1 MVLRLSF
8 SQHQT
13 QQSVMLNA
21 KLKATL
27 PHNEI
32 WLPEIVQRKVNRMEN
47 ASTPNLSSTGAASAL
62 IGDPAKFGRVGEDGT
77 VYVITPSGDRA
88 VGSYPGKSPEE
99 ALAYFVK
106 KFEMV
111 ASEVALLAAR
121 IRSGAMV
128 PSDAHEAVSKLRTQ
142 ITDLNGVGDLANLAE
157 SLEKIPSLITEHEG
171 AYVARKAAQAAERE
185 ARKAE
190 ATAIKEK
197 IVVEAESLVESVA
210 WKVTTARLK
219 VLLEE
224 WKKAPRLDK
233 KVDAQLWKRFSSS
246 RNKFDKRRRTH
257 FANLASEHKKV
268 ASTKE
273 MIVQQGEALANSKDW
288 LNTAKQF
295 KSLMDQWKASGRG
308 KKSTDAALW
317 SRFKAAQ
324 DTFFAAK
331 NADMDKRKSS
341 MSENLLKRE
350 AMISEFE
357 ALLPITDFKSAKKK
371 FYDLMGKWQKIGMTD
386 RKKRASFDARIKKVE
401 DEIHELERNFQR
413 KSDPTAKA
421 QANKVVQGLA
431 EAIENYEKQAAKA
444 EAAGQ
449 TVKAMVAREAAAA
462 RRVWLEQAEKGLTEF
477 TN

>member
-1 MVLRLSF
+1 
-8 SQHQT
+8 
-13 QQSVMLNA
+13 
-21 KLKATL
+21 
-27 PHNEI
+27 
-32 WLPEIVQRKVNRMEN
+32 MEN
-47 ASTPNLSSTGAASAL
+47 LSTPNLSNTGAASAL
-62 IGDPAKFGRVGEDGT
+62 IGDPTKFGRVGEDGT
-77 VYVITPSGDRA
+77 VYVITPTGDRA

-106 KFEMV
+106 KFEMA

-128 PSDAHEAVSKLRTQ
+128 PSDAHEAVNKLRTQ
-142 ITDLNGVGDLANLAE
+142 ISDLNGVGDLANLSA

-171 AYVARKAAQAAERE
+171 AYQARKAAQSAEKE
-185 ARKAE
+185 ARKNE
-190 ATAIKEK
+190 AAAVKEK
-197 IVVEAESLVESVA
+197 IVAEAEALIDSVA

-233 KVDAQLWKRFSSS
+233 KVDAALWKRFSSS

-257 FANLASEHKKV
+257 FASLDAEHKKV

-273 MIVQQGEALANSKDW
+273 VIVKEAEALANSKDW
-288 LNTAKQF
+288 LGTANKY

-308 KKSTDAALW
+308 KKSTDTALW
-317 SRFKAAQ
+317 TRFKSAQ
-324 DTFFAAK
+324 DTFFTAK
-331 NADMDKRKSS
+331 NADMAKRKGS
-341 MSENLLKRE
+341 MVENLAKRE
-350 AMISEFE
+350 AMIVEFE
-357 ALLPITDFKSAKKK
+357 SLLPITDFKSAKKK

-386 RKKRASFDARIKKVE
+386 RKKRSAFDARIKKVE
-401 DEIHELERNFQR
+401 DEISDLERNHQR
-413 KSDPTAKA
+413 KSDPSAKA

-449 TVKAMVAREAAAA
+449 TAKAMVAREAAAA
-462 RRVWLEQAEKGLTEF
+462 RRAWLEQAEKGLTEF
-477 TN
+477 TS

>member
-1 MVLRLSF
+1 
-8 SQHQT
+8 
-13 QQSVMLNA
+13 
-21 KLKATL
+21 
-27 PHNEI
+27 
-32 WLPEIVQRKVNRMEN
+32 MEN
-47 ASTPNLSSTGAASAL
+47 LSTPNLSNTGAASAL

-77 VYVITPSGDRA
+77 VYVITPTGDRA

-106 KFEMV
+106 KFEMA

-128 PSDAHEAVSKLRTQ
+128 PSDAHEAVNKLRTQ
-142 ITDLNGVGDLANLAE
+142 ISDLNGVGDLANLSA

-171 AYVARKAAQAAERE
+171 AYQARKAAQSAEKE
-185 ARKAE
+185 ARKNE
-190 ATAIKEK
+190 AAAVKEK
-197 IVVEAESLVESVA
+197 IVAEAETLIDSVA

-233 KVDAQLWKRFSSS
+233 KIDAALWKRFSSS

-257 FANLASEHKKV
+257 FASLDAEHKKV

-273 MIVQQGEALANSKDW
+273 VIVKEAEALANSKDW
-288 LNTAKQF
+288 LGTANKY
-295 KSLMDQWKASGRG
+295 KLLMDQWKASGRG
-308 KKSTDAALW
+308 KKSTDTVLW
-317 SRFKAAQ
+317 TRFKSAQ
-324 DTFFAAK
+324 DTFFTAK
-331 NADMDKRKSS
+331 NADMAKRKGS
-341 MSENLLKRE
+341 MVENLAKRE
-350 AMISEFE
+350 AMIVEFE
-357 ALLPITDFKSAKKK
+357 SLLPITDFKSAKKK

-386 RKKRASFDARIKKVE
+386 RKKRSAFDARIKKVE
-401 DEIHELERNFQR
+401 DEISDLERNHQR
-413 KSDPTAKA
+413 KSDPSAKA

-449 TVKAMVAREAAAA
+449 TAKAMVAREAAAA
-462 RRVWLEQAEKGLTEF
+462 RRAWLEQAEKGLTEF
-477 TN
+477 TS

>member
-1 MVLRLSF
+1 MQEV
-8 SQHQT
+8 
-13 QQSVMLNA
+13 A
-21 KLKATL
+21 
-27 PHNEI
+27 
-32 WLPEIVQRKVNRMEN
+32 
-47 ASTPNLSSTGAASAL
+47 TPNLSNTGAASAL
-62 IGDPAKFGRVGEDGT
+62 IGDPSKFGRVGEDGT
-77 VYVITPSGDRA
+77 VYVITPTGDRA
-88 VGSYPGKSPEE
+88 VGSYPGKSAEE

-142 ITDLNGVGDLANLAE
+142 ISELNGVGDLVTLSQ
-157 SLEKIPSLITEHEG
+157 SLEKIPALITEHEG
-171 AYVARKAAQAAERE
+171 AYIARKAAQTADRK

-190 ATAIKEK
+190 SIAIKEK
-197 IVVEAESLVESVA
+197 IVAEAEGLVESVA

-219 VLLEE
+219 SLLEE

-233 KVDAQLWKRFSSS
+233 KTDAQLWKRFSSS

-257 FANLASEHKKV
+257 FANLATEHKKV
-268 ASTKE
+268 ASSKE
-273 MIVQQGEALANSKDW
+273 AIVKEVESLASSKDW
-288 LNTAKQF
+288 VNTAKQF
-295 KSLMDQWKASGRG
+295 KLLMDQWKASGRG

-317 SRFKAAQ
+317 SRFKTAQ

-331 NADMDKRKSS
+331 NADLAKRKGS
-341 MSENLLKRE
+341 MAENLKKRE
-350 AMISEFE
+350 VMIIEFE
-357 ALLPITDFKSAKKK
+357 ALLPVTDFRSAKKK
-371 FYDLMGKWQKIGMTD
+371 FYNLMGKWQKIGMTD
-386 RKKRASFDARIKKVE
+386 RKKRAGFDARIKKVE
-401 DEIHELERNFQR
+401 DEINELERNFQR

-449 TVKAMVAREAAAA
+449 IAKAMVAREAAAA
-462 RRVWLEQAEKGLTEF
+462 RRTWLEQAQKGLTDF

>member
-1 MVLRLSF
+1 
-8 SQHQT
+8 
-13 QQSVMLNA
+13 
-21 KLKATL
+21 
-27 PHNEI
+27 
-32 WLPEIVQRKVNRMEN
+32 MEN
-47 ASTPNLSSTGAASAL
+47 SSAPNLSNTGAAAAL

-77 VYVITPSGDRA
+77 VYVITPTGDRA
-88 VGSYPGKSPEE
+88 VGSYPGKSADE

-128 PSDAHEAVSKLRTQ
+128 PSDAQEAVNKLRTQ
-142 ITDLNGVGDLANLAE
+142 ISDLNGVGDLANLSA
-157 SLEKIPSLITEHEG
+157 SLEKIPALITEHEG
-171 AYVARKAAQAAERE
+171 AYQARKAAQAAERE
-185 ARKAE
+185 LRKNE

-197 IVVEAESLVESVA
+197 IVAEAESLIDSVA

-233 KVDAQLWKRFSSS
+233 KIDAALWKRFSSS

-257 FANLASEHKKV
+257 FANLDSEHKKV
-268 ASTKE
+268 AAIKE
-273 MIVQQGEALANSKDW
+273 VIVKEAEALANSKEW
-288 LNTAKQF
+288 LVTANKY

-308 KKSTDAALW
+308 KKSTDTVLW
-317 SRFKAAQ
+317 TRFKSAQ

-331 NADMDKRKSS
+331 NADMEKRKGS
-341 MSENLLKRE
+341 MIENLAKRE
-350 AMISEFE
+350 AMIVEFE
-357 ALLPITDFKSAKKK
+357 AILPITDFKSAKKK

-386 RKKRASFDARIKKVE
+386 RKKRAAFDARIKKIE
-401 DEIHELERNFQR
+401 DEISDLERNHQR
-413 KSDPTAKA
+413 KSDPSAKA

-449 TVKAMVAREAAAA
+449 TAKAMVAREAAAA
-462 RRVWLEQAEKGLTEF
+462 RRAWLEQAEKGLTEF
-477 TN
+477 TS